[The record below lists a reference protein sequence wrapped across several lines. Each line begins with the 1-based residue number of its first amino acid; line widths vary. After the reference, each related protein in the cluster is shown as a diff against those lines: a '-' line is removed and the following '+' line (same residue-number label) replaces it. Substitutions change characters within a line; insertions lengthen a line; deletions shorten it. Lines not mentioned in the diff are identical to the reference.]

1 MYSIWISNVYI
12 GASAGDKCMPQ
23 SGSGSHGESEGV
35 AEDADD
41 GGAPQEVDVGVQEV
55 GT

>member
-1 MYSIWISNVYI
+1 MYIVA
-12 GASAGDKCMPQ
+12 GAGDKCMAQ

-41 GGAPQEVDVGVQEV
+41 GGAPKEVDVGVQEV
-55 GT
+55 GTREDEE